1 MSQEDR
7 RRLAARAHVEPP
19 PHDEED
25 LPAPLRFRRYSE
37 GLERTGLHTPHLGR
51 FSAGAERLPEDDP
64 SKRHIGRFSD
74 GARSPAHPIATDL
87 HVGRFSQGADHQSC

>member
-7 RRLAARAHVEPP
+7 RRLRGAPLLEPP

-64 SKRHIGRFSD
+64 SKRHG
-74 GARSPAHPIATDL
+74 
-87 HVGRFSQGADHQSC
+87 VGRFGDRGGITRAAHRDRPPRRPLQPGG